1 MSVRIAIVGGGP
13 GGLFAAMLLKLAD
26 PSSEVVLFERNRQ
39 QDTFGFGVVFSDA
52 TLRGIDDVDPV
63 LQRALRDHG
72 VHWDAIEVRI
82 HGERWRCGG
91 NGMAAIA
98 RMTLLRLLH
107 EQAAAAGVDL
117 RFQHDVPDPAGLAAD
132 YDLVVGAD
140 GANSAV
146 RRRLEAVL
154 RPSVTVASAKF
165 IWLAT
170 TKLFGGL
177 TFIHERGE
185 HGVFAVHGYPYGPDA
200 STFIVETDEESWRR
214 AGLDAFDV
222 GQPPGP
228 SDLASKTYL
237 EALFAEHLDGH
248 PLLVNNSRWG
258 NFRTVRCGRWRQGNV
273 VILGD
278 AAHTAHFSVG
288 SGTKMAMEDAAA
300 LVQCLAG
307 HTGDLDAAL
316 DAFEAARRPP
326 VDKIQGAAGPSLS
339 WWEHFGR
346 YHDQLEAPQFAF
358 HFFSRAIP
366 LDKLATR
373 DPAFVADVS
382 GWWAGRFGAAPL
394 ATPLSVAGRK
404 VDGRVVSV
412 AAVGAGDLLA
422 AGVADGGGAVVRSG
436 GEELMPFRRP
446 GDPPVTGA
454 AWGLWLTAPDDEAGL
469 PAVVRDLDAGI
480 AAGAAVVAVSGG
492 SPVTR
497 VLLCEEARMVR
508 GTPALLVDDG
518 LRAAQAAT
526 LVLSGRADLVG
537 ASDAVAESWTS
548 DLPDTGVLFGRTGVQ
563 NERRSEAR
571 RN

>member
-1 MSVRIAIVGGGP
+1 MRTAVVGGGP
-13 GGLFAAMLLKLAD
+13 GGLFAATLLKQAD
-26 PSSEVVLFERNRQ
+26 PSSDVVVFERNRP

-63 LQRALRDHG
+63 LLRALTDHG
-72 VHWDAIEVRI
+72 VHWDEIEVRI

-117 RFQHDVPDPAGLAAD
+117 RFEHDIPDPGRLTGEH
-132 YDLVVGAD
+132 DLVVGAD

-146 RRRLEAVL
+146 RRHLEAAL
-154 RPSVTVASAKF
+154 RPSVTSASAKF

-170 TKLFGGL
+170 TKLFDGL
-177 TFIHERGE
+177 TFIHERGPD
-185 HGVFAVHGYPYGPDA
+185 GVFAVHGYPFGGDA

-222 GQPPGP
+222 TQPPGP
-228 SDLASKTYL
+228 SDLVSKAYL

-300 LVQCLAG
+300 LAGCLSR
-307 HTGDLDAAL
+307 HPGDLDAAL
-316 DAFEAARRPP
+316 EAFEAARRPP

-346 YHDQLEAPQFAF
+346 YHDHLEAPQFAF

-366 LDKLATR
+366 LDKLASR
-373 DPAFVADVS
+373 DPRFVADVA
-382 GWWAGRFGAAPL
+382 GWWAGHSGAPPL
-394 ATPLSVAGRK
+394 ATPLSVGGRK
-404 VDGRVVSV
+404 IEGRIVSV
-412 AAVGAGDLLA
+412 YPSE
-422 AGVADGGGAVVRSG
+422 GGGDVPVVRCG
-436 GEELMPFRRP
+436 TEPVVPFRRP
-446 GDPPVTGA
+446 FDLSGAGKRPEAGGD
-454 AWGLWLTAPDDEAGL
+454 WGLWLTAPDGEAGL
-469 PAVVRDLDAGI
+469 DAAIADLEAGT
-480 AAGAAVVAVSGG
+480 AAGAVIVAVSGG

-508 GTPALLVDDG
+508 GVPALLVDDN
-518 LRAAQAAT
+518 LRAAEAAT

-537 ASDAVAESWTS
+537 ATEAVSESWAAAAPM
-548 DLPDTGVLFGRTGVQ
+548 LGAP
-563 NERRSEAR
+563 A
-571 RN
+571 

>member
-1 MSVRIAIVGGGP
+1 MFLFVRVAIVGGGP
-13 GGLFAAMLLKLAD
+13 AGLFAATLLKLAD
-26 PSSEVVLFERNRQ
+26 ASADVVVFERNRPD
-39 QDTFGFGVVFSDA
+39 DTFGFGVVFSDA

-63 LQRALRDHG
+63 LLRALTDHG
-72 VHWDAIEVRI
+72 VHWDEIEVRI

-107 EQAAAAGVDL
+107 EQAERAGVDL
-117 RFQHDVPDPAGLAAD
+117 RFQHDVPDPLRLSGE

-146 RRRLEAVL
+146 RRHLEAEL
-154 RPSVTVASAKF
+154 QPSVTVASAKF

-170 TKLFGGL
+170 TKLFDGL
-177 TFIHERGE
+177 TFIHERGPD
-185 HGVFAVHGYPYGPDA
+185 GVFAVHGYPFGPDA

-222 GQPPGP
+222 SQPPGP

-237 EALFAEHLDGH
+237 EALFADHLDGH

-258 NFRTVRCGRWRQGNV
+258 NFRTIRCARWRSGNV

-300 LVQCLAG
+300 LVQCV
-307 HTGDLDAAL
+307 TEKPGDLDAAL
-316 DAFEAARRPP
+316 AAFETTRRPP

-346 YHDQLEAPQFAF
+346 YHDHLEAAQFAF

-366 LDKLATR
+366 LDKLAAR
-373 DPAFVADVS
+373 DPKFVADVS
-382 GWWAGRFGAAPL
+382 NWWVARCGAPPL
-394 ATPLSVAGRK
+394 ATPLSVGDRK
-404 VDGRVVSV
+404 VDGRLVSV
-412 AAVGAGDLLA
+412 IPPVDDPH
-422 AGVADGGGAVVRSG
+422 GVPVALCG
-436 GEELMPFRRP
+436 GEELVALRRP
-446 GDPPVTGA
+446 GDPPTSGD
-454 AWGLWLTAPDDEAGL
+454 WGLYLTAPDTEAGVMA
-469 PAVVRDLDAGI
+469 AVAELHAGF
-480 AAGAAVVAVSGG
+480 AAGACLVAVGGG
-492 SPVTR
+492 SAVTR

-508 GTPALLVDDG
+508 GVPALLIDDT

-537 ASDAVAESWTS
+537 ASEAVAESWAAEATS
-548 DLPDTGVLFGRTGVQ
+548 AGAP
-563 NERRSEAR
+563 A
-571 RN
+571 

>member
-1 MSVRIAIVGGGP
+1 VRTAIVGGGP
-13 GGLFAAMLLKLAD
+13 GGLFAATLLKLAD
-26 PSSEVVLFERNRQ
+26 PSAEVVVFERNRPT
-39 QDTFGFGVVFSDA
+39 DTFGFGVVFSDA

-63 LQRALRDHG
+63 LLQALTDHG
-72 VHWDAIEVRI
+72 VHWDEIEVRI

-107 EQAAAAGVDL
+107 EQAAKAGVDL
-117 RFQHDVPDPAGLAAD
+117 RFEHDVPDPLRLAGD

-146 RRRLEAVL
+146 RRHLEAEL
-154 RPSVTVASAKF
+154 QPSVTVASAKF

-177 TFIHERGE
+177 TFIHERGPD
-185 HGVFAVHGYPYGPDA
+185 GVFAVHGYPFGPDA

-222 GQPPGP
+222 SQPPGP

-237 EALFAEHLDGH
+237 EALFADHLDGH

-258 NFRTVRCGRWRQGNV
+258 NFRTLRCGRWRSGNV

-288 SGTKMAMEDAAA
+288 SGTKMAMEVAAA
-300 LVQCLAG
+300 LVQCLTDHA
-307 HTGDLDAAL
+307 GDLDGAL
-316 DAFEAARRPP
+316 EAFETARRPP
-326 VDKIQGAAGPSLS
+326 VAKIQGAAGPSLS

-346 YHDQLEAPQFAF
+346 YHDHLGAAQFAF

-366 LDKLATR
+366 LDKLAAR
-373 DPAFVADVS
+373 DPRFVADVS
-382 GWWAGRFGAAPL
+382 SWWATRFGAPPL
-394 ATPLSVAGRK
+394 ATPLTLGGHK
-404 VDGRVVSV
+404 VDRRVVSV
-412 AAVGAGDLLA
+412 TAPAGGD
-422 AGVADGGGAVVRSG
+422 GVPLVRSG
-436 GEELMPFRRP
+436 GDEVLPFRRP
-446 GDPPVTGA
+446 GDA
-454 AWGLWLTAPDDEAGL
+454 AVPGGGWGLWLTAPEDEAGL
-469 PAVVRDLDAGI
+469 AGAAADLDAGV

-518 LRAAQAAT
+518 LRPAQAAT

-537 ASDAVAESWTS
+537 ASEAVAESWMAAAS
-548 DLPDTGVLFGRTGVQ
+548 SAGAP
-563 NERRSEAR
+563 A
-571 RN
+571 

>member
-1 MSVRIAIVGGGP
+1 MRLPLSKRYVYQVRTAIVGGGP
-13 GGLFAAMLLKLAD
+13 GGLFAATLLKLAE
-26 PSSEVVLFERNRQ
+26 PSSEVVLFERNRAG
-39 QDTFGFGVVFSDA
+39 DTFGFGVVFSDA
-52 TLRGIDDVDPV
+52 TMRGIDDVDPV
-63 LQRALRDHG
+63 LLSALTDHG
-72 VHWDAIEVRI
+72 VHWDEIEVRI

-107 EQAAAAGVDL
+107 QQAAAAGVDL
-117 RFQHDVPDPAGLAAD
+117 RFEHDVPNPARLVGD

-146 RRRLEAVL
+146 RRHFEAEL
-154 RPSVTVASAKF
+154 APSVTVASAKF

-177 TFIHERGE
+177 TFIHERGPD
-185 HGVFAVHGYPYGPDA
+185 GVFAVHGYPYGPDA

-222 GQPPGP
+222 TQPPGP
-228 SDLASKTYL
+228 SDMASKAYL
-237 EALFAEHLDGH
+237 EALFADHLDGH

-258 NFRTVRCGRWRQGNV
+258 NFRTIRAARWRRGNA

-288 SGTKMAMEDAAA
+288 SGTKMAMEDAAG
-300 LVQCLAG
+300 LIHCLTDDPG
-307 HTGDLDAAL
+307 PGDLDAAL
-316 DAFEAARRPP
+316 DAFETARRPP
-326 VDKIQGAAGPSLS
+326 VAKIQGAAGPSLS

-346 YHDQLEAPQFAF
+346 YHDHLDAPQFAF

-373 DPAFVADVS
+373 DPNFVADVS
-382 GWWAGRFGAAPL
+382 QWWAARFGAPPL

-404 VDGRVVSV
+404 LDGRVVSV
-412 AAVGAGDLLA
+412 TTPAGED
-422 AGVADGGGAVVRSG
+422 GVPLVRRD
-436 GEELMPFRRP
+436 GEELVPFRRP
-446 GDPPVTGA
+446 GEAPPDGD
-454 AWGLWLTAPDDEAGL
+454 WGLWLTAPDDEAGL
-469 PAVVRDLDAGI
+469 PAVVGLLDAGVT
-480 AAGAAVVAVSGG
+480 AGAAVVGVSGG
-492 SPVTR
+492 TPVTR

-518 LRAAQAAT
+518 LRPAQAAT

-537 ASDAVAESWTS
+537 ASEAVAESWAAAAPTVGA
-548 DLPDTGVLFGRTGVQ
+548 PV
-563 NERRSEAR
+563 
-571 RN
+571 

>member
-1 MSVRIAIVGGGP
+1 VRTAIVGGGP
-13 GGLFAAMLLKLAD
+13 GGLFAATLLKLAD
-26 PSSEVVLFERNRQ
+26 PSAEVVVFERNRPG
-39 QDTFGFGVVFSDA
+39 DTFGFGVVFSDA

-63 LQRALRDHG
+63 LLRALTDHG
-72 VHWDAIEVRI
+72 VHWDEIEVRI

-107 EQAAAAGVDL
+107 EQAEAAGVEL
-117 RFQHDVPDPAGLAAD
+117 RFEHDVPDPAALID
-132 YDLVVGAD
+132 SFDLVVGAD

-146 RRRLEAVL
+146 RRHLEGQL

-177 TFIHERGE
+177 TFIHERGPD
-185 HGVFAVHGYPYGPDA
+185 GVFAVHGYPFGPDA
-200 STFIVETDEESWRR
+200 STFIVETDEASWRR

-222 GQPPGP
+222 TQPPGP
-228 SDLASKTYL
+228 SDMASKAYL
-237 EALFAEHLDGH
+237 EALFVEHLDGH

-258 NFRTVRCGRWRQGNV
+258 NFRTIRCGRWRHGNV

-300 LVQCLAG
+300 LVQCLTG
-307 HTGDLDAAL
+307 NHGDLDAAL

-326 VDKIQGAAGPSLS
+326 VAKIQGAAGPSLS

-346 YHDQLEAPQFAF
+346 YHDHLGAAQFSF

-366 LDKLATR
+366 LDKLGKR
-373 DPAFVADVS
+373 DPRFVNDVAQ
-382 GWWAGRFGAAPL
+382 WWAGRFGAPPL
-394 ATPLSVAGRK
+394 ATPLPVGSRK
-404 VDGRVVSV
+404 IDGRVVSV
-412 AAVGAGDLLA
+412 SAPPGSTGDDVVPL
-422 AGVADGGGAVVRSG
+422 VRSG
-436 GEELMPFRRP
+436 GEELLPFRRP
-446 GDPPVTGA
+446 GDA
-454 AWGLWLTAPDDEAGL
+454 AVEAGGDWGLWLTAPDDEDGL
-469 PAVVRDLDAGI
+469 PAAVAELESGI

-497 VLLCEEARMVR
+497 VLLCEEARLVR

-537 ASDAVAESWTS
+537 ASDAVADAWMAAGSTVGA
-548 DLPDTGVLFGRTGVQ
+548 P
-563 NERRSEAR
+563 A
-571 RN
+571 

>member
-1 MSVRIAIVGGGP
+1 MRIAIVGGGP
-13 GGLFAAMLLKLAD
+13 GGLFAATLLKLAD
-26 PSSEVVLFERNRQ
+26 PSAEVVVFERNRP

-63 LQRALRDHG
+63 LLRALTDHG
-72 VHWDAIEVRI
+72 VHWDEIEVRI
-82 HGERWRCGG
+82 HGEQWRCGG

-98 RMTLLRLLH
+98 RMALLRLLH
-107 EQAAAAGVDL
+107 EQAAGAGVDL
-117 RFQHDVPDPAGLAAD
+117 RFEHDVPDPLRLSGD

-146 RRRLEAVL
+146 RRHLEVEL
-154 RPSVTVASAKF
+154 QPSVTVASAKF

-170 TKLFGGL
+170 TKLFDGL
-177 TFIHERGE
+177 TFIHERGPD
-185 HGVFAVHGYPYGPDA
+185 GVFAVHGYPYGSDA

-222 GQPPGP
+222 SQPPGP
-228 SDLASKTYL
+228 SDLASQTYL

-258 NFRTVRCGRWRQGNV
+258 NFRTIRCGRWRSGNV

-300 LVQCLAG
+300 LVQCL
-307 HTGDLDAAL
+307 TEYRGDLDAAL
-316 DAFEAARRPP
+316 AAFETARRPP

-346 YHDQLEAPQFAF
+346 YHDHLDAPQFAF

-373 DPAFVADVS
+373 DPRFVADVS
-382 GWWAGRFGAAPL
+382 DWWLRRFGAPPL
-394 ATPLSVAGRK
+394 ATPLSVGGRK

-412 AAVGAGDLLA
+412 VPPDGSAAGAG
-422 AGVADGGGAVVRSG
+422 GGGPVVRSG
-436 GEELMPFRRP
+436 GDEVVPLRRP
-446 GDPPVTGA
+446 GDPPPAGGD
-454 AWGLWLTAPDDEAGL
+454 WGLWLTAPDNEAGL
-469 PAVVRDLDAGI
+469 RPAIADLEAGI
-480 AAGAAVVAVSGG
+480 GAGAVLVAVGGG

-508 GTPALLVDDG
+508 GVPALLVDDS

-537 ASDAVAESWTS
+537 ASEAVAESWAAEA
-548 DLPDTGVLFGRTGVQ
+548 TGAG
-563 NERRSEAR
+563 APA
-571 RN
+571 

>member
-1 MSVRIAIVGGGP
+1 
-13 GGLFAAMLLKLAD
+13 MLLKGAD
-26 PSSEVVLFERNRQ
+26 PSTDVVVFERNRPG
-39 QDTFGFGVVFSDA
+39 DTFGFGVVFSDA

-63 LQRALRDHG
+63 LLRALTDHG
-72 VHWDAIEVRI
+72 VHWNEIEVRI

-117 RFQHDVPDPAGLAAD
+117 RFEHNVPDPAVLVGD

-146 RRRLEAVL
+146 RRFLEAEL
-154 RPSVTVASAKF
+154 SPTVTVASAKF

-170 TKLFGGL
+170 TKLFDGL
-177 TFIHERGE
+177 TFIHEGGPD
-185 HGVFAVHGYPYGPDA
+185 GVFAVHGYPFGPDA

-222 GQPPGP
+222 TQPPGP
-228 SDLASKTYL
+228 SDLASAAYL
-237 EALFAEHLDGH
+237 EALFADHLDGH

-258 NFRTVRCGRWRQGNV
+258 NFRTLRCGRWRSGNA

-300 LVQCLAG
+300 LVQCL
-307 HTGDLDAAL
+307 TGNPGNPRDLDAAL
-316 DAFEAARRPP
+316 AAFETARRPP

-346 YHDQLEAPQFAF
+346 YHDHLEAPQFAF

-373 DPAFVADVS
+373 DPRFVADVS
-382 GWWAGRFGAAPL
+382 EWWVSRFGAAPL
-394 ATPLSVAGRK
+394 STPLSLAGRK
-404 VDGRVVSV
+404 LDGRIVTVT
-412 AAVGAGDLLA
+412 AAATGHTAGTA
-422 AGVADGGGAVVRSG
+422 VADGGAARAAVPDGGFAVVRCG

-446 GDPPVTGA
+446 GDPAVADGD
-454 AWGLWLTAPDDEAGL
+454 WGLWLTAPDDESGL
-469 PAVVRDLDAGI
+469 PAVVGQLETGI
-480 AAGAAVVAVSGG
+480 AAGASVVAVSGG

-508 GTPALLVDDG
+508 GTPALLIDDR
-518 LRAAQAAT
+518 LRPAQAAT
-526 LVLSGRADLVG
+526 LILSGRADLVG
-537 ASDAVAESWTS
+537 ASGAVAESWAAAAPTVGT
-548 DLPDTGVLFGRTGVQ
+548 P
-563 NERRSEAR
+563 A
-571 RN
+571 